1 MSEEGSVGGGTKE
14 ELLDPEAGGSG
25 LQEQQPRP
33 QEGSAGL
40 QLQKEQEGCHQK
52 VANSSVNIC
61 LIFYFFFYLL
71 CLIL

>member
-1 MSEEGSVGGGTKE
+1 MSEAGSVGGGAEE

-40 QLQKEQEGCHQK
+40 QLQKEQVGRHQQ

-61 LIFYFFFYLL
+61 KNFVIF
-71 CLIL
+71 CA

>member
-1 MSEEGSVGGGTKE
+1 MGGGAEE

-25 LQEQQPRP
+25 LQEHQHRP

-40 QLQKEQEGCHQK
+40 QLQKGQEGRHQQ

-61 LIFYFFFYLL
+61 
-71 CLIL
+71 